1 MLRPGQPAPWFLA
14 PSPVNPQFAFG
25 SLGGRF
31 MLMVF
36 LPEPG
41 AARDVAL
48 EHLRAH
54 RDLFDDDKVHAFA
67 VARDQPTMAAAQNT
81 RSLRW
86 FFDPDGKVS
95 RLYHA
100 LGDQGANPHWI
111 LIDPSMRIY
120 AVAPIDGGDA
130 MMRLVAQL
138 PQPDDHAGTALHAP
152 VLIVPRILEPDIC
165 RQLIAFYDEHGGSP
179 SGVMREINGRVMPIM
194 DHTKRRRDAMI
205 EDEGLRALLRQRL
218 QTRLLPEI
226 NKAFQFQATRVERYL
241 VACYNSDGG
250 GFFQPH
256 RDNTTRATAHR
267 QFACSINLDT
277 DGHEGGDLRF
287 PEFGSKTYRPP
298 SGGAV
303 VFSCSLMHEATPVTA
318 GKRYCF
324 LPFFYNDAAA
334 KIRERY
340 LAEEAAAEAAKAA
353 EPERQTA

>member
-1 MLRPGQPAPWFLA
+1 MLRPGQPTPWFTT
-14 PSPVNPQFAFG
+14 PSPVNPEFAFG

-41 AARDVAL
+41 EAREVVL
-48 EHLRAH
+48 GHLRANSG
-54 RDLFDDDKVHAFA
+54 LFDDDKVYAFA
-67 VARDQPTMAAAQNT
+67 VARDEPTIATATNT
-81 RSLRW
+81 RALRW

-100 LGDQGANPHWI
+100 LSDQGPNPHFV

-120 AVAPIDGGDA
+120 AVSPIDGAEA
-130 MMRLVAQL
+130 MMRVVAQL
-138 PQPDDHAGTALHAP
+138 PSPDDHARTPLHAP
-152 VLIVPRILEPDIC
+152 VLIVPRIFEPDIC
-165 RQLIAFYDEHGGSP
+165 RQLMTFYEEHGGRP
-179 SGVMREINGRVMPIM
+179 SGVMREINGQVQPVM
-194 DHTKRRRDAMI
+194 DHTKRRRDAMV

-226 NKAFQFQATRVERYL
+226 AKAFQFQVTRVERYL
-241 VACYNSDGG
+241 VACYDSNGG

-267 QFACSINLDT
+267 QFACSINLNAE
-277 DGHEGGDLRF
+277 GHEGGDLRF
-287 PEFGSKTYRPP
+287 PEFGSRTYRPP

-303 VFSCSLMHEATPVTA
+303 VFSCSLMHEATPVTS

-324 LPFFYNDAAA
+324 LPFFYNEPAAQL
-334 KIRERY
+334 RERY
-340 LAEEAAAEAAKAA
+340 LAEEAAAKVAASA
-353 EPERQTA
+353 EPAVQPA